1 MKQSKLITI
10 LLIILI
16 VGGWLTALLDAD
28 NGKTEEY
35 NAHIE
40 MAEKYIERGLYQKA
54 IEEYD
59 AALLVK
65 NTEELWTAKLDAYAK
80 RYEESTKIYDDYL
93 SAAQSAVSYYSKNE
107 DYLLTL
113 ANLYLVRDEYT
124 SAYRKIGRAHV

>member
-65 NTEELWTAKLDAYAK
+65 NTEELWTAKL
-80 RYEESTKIYDDYL
+80 L
-93 SAAQSAVSYYSKNE
+93 S
-107 DYLLTL
+107 L
-113 ANLYLVRDEYT
+113 
-124 SAYRKIGRAHV
+124 IHI